1 MSTVTAEHVALG
13 SSDVQVSALGIGAW
27 AWGDRFVWGYKNGYN
42 DADLRAAFQAT
53 LDAGINL
60 LDTAEMYGFGRSEK
74 LIGQFM
80 RESGQR
86 PLIATKFMP
95 LPWRFIKSQLISALR
110 SSLRRL
116 GVECVDLYQIH
127 WPSPPV
133 AIETWMDALAD
144 AVEAGL
150 TRTVG
155 VSNYSVEQM
164 QRAYTALA
172 KRGIALASNQV
183 EYSLLTRDPERSGLL
198 KLCQELH
205 VTLIAYSPL
214 AMGLLTGK
222 YTPENP
228 PRGARA
234 RWYKPSYLAQIQPL
248 IALLREIG
256 QAQGGKT
263 PSQVALNWLIC
274 KGTLPIPGA
283 KNVRQVQDNAGAL
296 GWRLTEDQVAALDA
310 AEEKLHTT

>member
-1 MSTVTAEHVALG
+1 MSTVTAERVALG
-13 SSDVQVSALGIGAW
+13 SSDVQVSTLGIGAW

-42 DADLRAAFQAT
+42 DADLQAAFQAT

-86 PLIATKFMP
+86 TLIATKFMP
-95 LPWRFIKSQLISALR
+95 LPWRFMKSQLISALR
-110 SSLRRL
+110 GSLRRL
-116 GVECVDLYQIH
+116 GVQCVDLYQIH

-150 TRTVG
+150 TRAVG
-155 VSNYSVEQM
+155 VSNYSVKQM
-164 QRAYTALA
+164 EHAYTALA

-198 KLCQELH
+198 KLCHELH

-222 YTPENP
+222 YTPDNP
-228 PRGARA
+228 PRGMRA
-234 RWYKPSYLAQIQPL
+234 RWYKPPYLAQIQPL

-256 QAQGGKT
+256 QAQGGRT

-274 KGTLPIPGA
+274 KGALPIPGA

-296 GWRLTEDQVAALDA
+296 GWRLTDDQVAALDA
-310 AEEKLHTT
+310 AAERLHAI